1 MTGAAVGAFVSGA
14 KMKIDRPWAA
24 REEQLK
30 DMAYEPFNLKGKV
43 ALVTGGNRGIGL
55 GMADALARSGAD
67 IVIWGSNPT
76 FNQSARAQLAG
87 HGIRVLAQKVDVA
100 DEAAV
105 VRAMDEAVDQMGRID
120 SVIAN
125 AGIGGAAPSFSEMT
139 VETWRRV
146 LAVNLDG
153 VFFTCR
159 EACKHMV
166 TRSKAG
172 DPGGSIMVT
181 ASLAAIEG
189 AARNEAYAATKG
201 GVISMMRAVA
211 VEHAR
216 YGVRANAILPGWIAT
231 DMTAGAQASPAFA
244 ERVIPRVPARRWGEP
259 ADFGGIAVYLTSEAS
274 SYHSGDTFV
283 IDGGYSIF

>member
-1 MTGAAVGAFVSGA
+1 
-14 KMKIDRPWAA
+14 
-24 REEQLK
+24 
-30 DMAYEPFNLKGKV
+30 MAYEPFNLAGKV

-55 GMADALARSGAD
+55 GMADALARAGAD
-67 IVIWGSNPT
+67 VVVWGSNAG
-76 FNQSARAQLAG
+76 FNAKAQESLSA
-87 HGIRVLAQKVDVA
+87 HGGRVLAQRVDVA

-105 VRAMDEAVDQMGRID
+105 IAAMAAAVQEMGRID
-120 SVIAN
+120 AMIAN
-125 AGIGGAAPSFSEMT
+125 AGIGGGAPSFSEMS

-146 LAVNLDG
+146 LSVNLDG

-159 EACKHMV
+159 EACRHMV
-166 TRSKAG
+166 GRAKTG
-172 DPGGSIMVT
+172 DAGGSIMVT

-201 GVISMMRAVA
+201 GVISMMRSIA

-244 ERVIPRVPARRWGEP
+244 EKVIPRVPARRWGEP
-259 ADFGGIAVYLTSEAS
+259 ADFGGIAVYLAS
-274 SYHSGDTFV
+274 DASAYHSGDTFV